1 MEILEFHDSLLVGIE
16 EGVTDLALSFEWV
29 FVYVGDQLVR
39 QEGGVLH
46 FVGAKDWRVGNKAG
60 TPRLKWEYGRVLDLS
75 LESGIGKLLVEWVGS
90 DAPWGE
96 TPDVEMVS
104 FAYMTFSWHPQF
116 VHAD

>member
-16 EGVTDLALSFEWV
+16 EGGPDLTLSFERV

-46 FVGAKDWRVGNKAG
+46 FVGAKDWRVGDKAA
-60 TPRLKWEYGRVLDLS
+60 TPHLKGEYARVLDLS
-75 LESGIGKLLVEWVGS
+75 LETGIGALLVEWVDS

-96 TPDVEMVS
+96 VPDVERMT